1 MDGRTGADRR
11 DNKRFA
17 LHMVSDS
24 TGETVTSVVR
34 ACLSQFEGAQSEQ
47 HFWNLVRS
55 DRQLDFVLEEIERH
69 RGVVIYTLVD
79 EELRRRLHAACAE
92 LSVPCISVLDP
103 VIAALGQFLGKS
115 SKRQPG
121 SQYELNA
128 EYFSRIDAVEFTLAH
143 DDGQAAS
150 ELHEADIVLVG
161 VSRTSKTPTSLYL
174 ANRSLRVANVPMVPG
189 VPLPPELDELT
200 KPFIVGLTKDPSS
213 LVQIRRQRLLSLQQG
228 DDTDYTALDA
238 VRQEVMEA
246 RRYFAR
252 RGWPTID
259 VTRRAIEETAAEILT
274 LYSRR
279 QAQSSE
285 SAEKA

>member
-1 MDGRTGADRR
+1 MPSEFKSGEPAG
-11 DNKRFA
+11 RFA

-34 ACLSQFEGAQSEQ
+34 ACLSQFEEVQPEQ

-55 DRQLDFVLEEIERH
+55 DRQLDFVVEEIERH
-69 RGVVIYTLVD
+69 RGVVVYTLVD
-79 EELRRRLHAACAE
+79 EDLRRRLHGECAR

-103 VIAALGQFLGKS
+103 VIAAFGQFLGKS
-115 SKRQPG
+115 SARQPG
-121 SQYELNA
+121 RQYELNA
-128 EYFSRIDAVEFTLAH
+128 AYFSRIDAVEFTLAH
-143 DDGQAAS
+143 DDGQATS

-189 VPLPPELDELT
+189 VPLPPELDEITRPL
-200 KPFIVGLTKDPSS
+200 IVGLTKDPAS

-228 DDTDYTALDA
+228 DDTDYTELEA
-238 VRQEVMEA
+238 VRDEVTEA

-252 RGWPTID
+252 RGWPVID
-259 VTRRAIEETAAEILT
+259 VTRRAIEETSAEILT

-279 QAQSSE
+279 KQQQAAGGPE
-285 SAEKA
+285 